1 MDQLSTTK
9 KITECAF
16 DAKNMPWDV
25 VMECLKLREGRM
37 AIDSVRDEVEA
48 ELKKARFFI
57 VITCRPIC
65 LSLKA
70 TNGQGRSHGI
80 LSDPDGQ
87 E

>member
-16 DAKNMPWDV
+16 DAKALPWDV

-48 ELKKARFFI
+48 ELKKVRF
-57 VITCRPIC
+57 VC
-65 LSLKA
+65 
-70 TNGQGRSHGI
+70 
-80 LSDPDGQ
+80 DGFT
-87 E
+87 ERN